1 MPQLRAIN
9 KVFTALEQ
17 SEGAGAR
24 VRRSI
29 GSFHQRNLSPF
40 LMLDY
45 LNGGIGEGFPD
56 HPHRGQETVSYI
68 LKGTMEH
75 EDFAGNRGILH
86 AGDLQFMT
94 AGRGIM
100 HSEQALPSADGEPN
114 AGFQLWVDLP
124 KHLKMCEP
132 RYRDLRA
139 KEIPIARLD
148 DGKVLVKVISG
159 KSGDIDGV
167 KDLAYTPVWYLD
179 VEIQPGGKLVQLLP
193 KEWNA
198 FSYIYEG
205 YADFAAQTGDLTR
218 VEQHG
223 TVIYKPGGDA
233 VSVQVAQDADRGARL
248 LIIAGEI
255 LDQPIVQ
262 HGPFVS
268 TSSEGIRRA
277 LEDFYHS
284 RNGFERAKGWQ
295 SENMR
300 RRMSM

>member
-1 MPQLRAIN
+1 
-9 KVFTALEQ
+9 
-17 SEGAGAR
+17 
-24 VRRSI
+24 
-29 GSFHQRNLSPF
+29 
-40 LMLDY
+40 
-45 LNGGIGEGFPD
+45 
-56 HPHRGQETVSYI
+56 
-68 LKGTMEH
+68 
-75 EDFAGNRGILH
+75 
-86 AGDLQFMT
+86 
-94 AGRGIM
+94 
-100 HSEQALPSADGEPN
+100 
-114 AGFQLWVDLP
+114 
-124 KHLKMCEP
+124 MCEP
-132 RYRDLRA
+132 RYRDVRA

-148 DGKVLVKVISG
+148 DGEVLVKVISG
-159 KSGDIDGV
+159 KSGNIDGV

-205 YADFAAQTGDLTR
+205 CADFASQTGDLTK
-218 VEQHG
+218 VQQHG

-233 VSVQVAQDADRGARL
+233 VSIEVAQDADRGARL

-268 TSSEGIRRA
+268 TSSEGIRQA
-277 LEDFYHS
+277 FEDFYQS